1 MTARCSPVIRL
12 RPEPLLPERDRFRGR
27 VARCAI
33 IDQERV
39 GVTFGVETAL
49 PAAYSF
55 PMSMSDDKPG
65 GGKPGFTVN
74 DRRSFAE
81 APDLPRSAPEPPPVA
96 AAPPV
101 RVAPSSTDALMPD
114 AEGDDPHAGDMGV
127 DFHTF
132 ILSLGSSALLHLGE
146 LDHPDGA
153 PSEPDLPL
161 AKHTID
167 IIAML
172 EQKTKGNLTSPETRL
187 VESLLFDLRLRYVE
201 RSKART

>member
-1 MTARCSPVIRL
+1 
-12 RPEPLLPERDRFRGR
+12 
-27 VARCAI
+27 
-33 IDQERV
+33 
-39 GVTFGVETAL
+39 
-49 PAAYSF
+49 
-55 PMSMSDDKPG
+55 MSMSDDKPG

-74 DRRSFAE
+74 DRRSFAG
-81 APDLPRSAPEPPPVA
+81 ATDLPQSPAEPPPVA
-96 AAPPV
+96 APPPPE
-101 RVAPSSTDALMPD
+101 RVAAPSSSSDALMPD
-114 AEGDDPHAGDMGV
+114 VEGGDFEVGGDTGV

-201 RSKART
+201 RSKARP